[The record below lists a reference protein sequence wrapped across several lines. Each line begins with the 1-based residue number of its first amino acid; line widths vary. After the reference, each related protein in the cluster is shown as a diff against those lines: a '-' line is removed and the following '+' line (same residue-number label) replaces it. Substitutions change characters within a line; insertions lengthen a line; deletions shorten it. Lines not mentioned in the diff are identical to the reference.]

1 MKNPELIT
9 ADDLNVWPDK
19 DARDAQENFPLLIR
33 HLLLN
38 TPGVSAVSARA
49 GNGVNEPGY
58 DGVAQSDGTVSVLP
72 PGSLLFEFGTNKD
85 IGAKATDDYR
95 KRVKQDDAASHVFVF
110 ATPRRWR
117 GKEKWLEEYRSK
129 GIFADVWALDADD
142 LEAWLDVSPV
152 SHYWISEHLGKQPDE
167 AQTLEQWWDSF
178 HQATQPELPLSM
190 FTAGREST
198 RDTLRKLLA
207 EAPRTIMIQADWRD
221 D

>member
-117 GKEKWLEEYRSK
+117 GK
-129 GIFADVWALDADD
+129 
-142 LEAWLDVSPV
+142 
-152 SHYWISEHLGKQPDE
+152 
-167 AQTLEQWWDSF
+167 
-178 HQATQPELPLSM
+178 
-190 FTAGREST
+190 
-198 RDTLRKLLA
+198 
-207 EAPRTIMIQADWRD
+207 
-221 D
+221 